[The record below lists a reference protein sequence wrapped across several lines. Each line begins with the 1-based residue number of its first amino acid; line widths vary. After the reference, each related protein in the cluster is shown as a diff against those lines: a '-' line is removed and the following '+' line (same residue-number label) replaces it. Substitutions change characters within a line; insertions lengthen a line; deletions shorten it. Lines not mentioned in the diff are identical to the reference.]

1 MRLIGATKKAFCFA
15 QKNFLLNGVSAERQY
30 KKAEFHCKADYK
42 EIRRKRNVKIERFS
56 QNTAANGQCNVSA
69 IHIVC
74 PLHHR
79 VVHTHK
85 AFGHTRKT
93 GSKYVLVDAVFT
105 VIFFKRSIRKGHKIR
120 DGRFNLINRRF
131 QKGGDLL

>member
-1 MRLIGATKKAFCFA
+1 MLKSNAFPKT
-15 QKNFLLNGVSAERQY
+15 QQRMVSALSVPY
-30 KKAEFHCKADYK
+30 TLYA
-42 EIRRKRNVKIERFS
+42 
-56 QNTAANGQCNVSA
+56 
-69 IHIVC
+69 

-79 VVHTHK
+79 VVHTDK

-93 GSKYVLVDAVFT
+93 GRKYVLVDAVFT

>member
-1 MRLIGATKKAFCFA
+1 MLKSNAFPKT
-15 QKNFLLNGVSAERQY
+15 QQRMVSAMSVPY
-30 KKAEFHCKADYK
+30 TLYA
-42 EIRRKRNVKIERFS
+42 
-56 QNTAANGQCNVSA
+56 
-69 IHIVC
+69 
-74 PLHHR
+74 PLLHR